1 MTTTIDEGKLEQFMG
16 SMVGHMTGG
25 ALCFSIWLGDE
36 LGLYQAL
43 ADSGPV
49 TADTLAAK
57 TGTNARLV
65 REWLDGQAAGHLI
78 DYDAEAKQYS
88 LSAEAAAALADDS
101 SPVFVARGMNA
112 FASLFLDHDKIRV
125 AFRGDGAIA

>member
-1 MTTTIDEGKLEQFMG
+1 MTTTIDEAKLEQFMG

-36 LGLYQAL
+36 LGLYRAL

-49 TADTLAAK
+49 TAETLAAK

-78 DYDAEAKQYS
+78 DYDAEAKQNS
-88 LSAEAAAALADDS
+88 LSAEGAAALADDS
-101 SPVFVARGMNA
+101 SPVSSHEA
-112 FASLFLDHDKIRV
+112 
-125 AFRGDGAIA
+125 